1 MAEIK
6 QRWPVSLAVGLL
18 TLALL
23 LAPGV
28 PAALAGQ
35 PTDDVKKLMQEVLS
49 ILHNPAL
56 QAPAQKRRRLELI
69 ENLAAGRFDY
79 REMARISLDST
90 WDKLTKTQQEEF
102 VHLFT
107 QLLKASYAGKID
119 EIANA
124 RVEYQPE
131 KVNGNKAE
139 VSAVILRPND
149 KIPVDFCLHQ
159 TPKGWMIYD
168 LVIEKVSLAKNFQY
182 QFGCAI
188 KGASYAYLVKCLR
201 DKLAAEKGN

>member
-1 MAEIK
+1 
-6 QRWPVSLAVGLL
+6 VL

-23 LAPGV
+23 LAPGA

-35 PTDDVKKLMQEVLS
+35 PTEDVKKLMEEVLS

-56 QAPAQKRRRLELI
+56 QAAAQKRHRLELI
-69 ENLAAGRFDY
+69 ENLAASRFDY
-79 REMARISLDST
+79 REMARISLEPT
-90 WDKLTKTQQEEF
+90 WDTLAKAQQEEF

-107 QLLKASYAGKID
+107 ELLKASYAGKID

-131 KVNGNKAE
+131 KLNGNKAE

-168 LVIEKVSLAKNFQY
+168 LVIEKVSLAENFQH
-182 QFGCAI
+182 QFGRAI
-188 KGASYAYLVKCLR
+188 QGASYAYLVKCLR
-201 DKLAAEKGN
+201 DKVAAEKED